1 MEEAHDGYCWNQFSQ
16 LFFHMHQIIALWFGI
31 CKRAWELSKSLK
43 NLCGWWW
50 WWWWWW
56 WWCSRAHSFM
66 RVNNVKKIC
75 SSYWWWCRCLAPGS
89 RVRPGVH
96 LLMLLTQV
104 VVGSY
109 LVVAKI
115 ALSGGVQQLVFA
127 VYRDAFGICL
137 LIPFA
142 YFYELYVN
150 NIFPW
155 STRLDL
161 SWEPPK
167 SFAI

>member
-1 MEEAHDGYCWNQFSQ
+1 LTKFRKKEKKRGKQVLKKMEEAHDG
-16 LFFHMHQIIALWFGI
+16 
-31 CKRAWELSKSLK
+31 
-43 NLCGWWW
+43 
-50 WWWWWW
+50 
-56 WWCSRAHSFM
+56 
-66 RVNNVKKIC
+66 
-75 SSYWWWCRCLAPGS
+75 CLAPGS

-142 YFYELYVN
+142 YFYELYAN
-150 NIFPW
+150 NILP
-155 STRLDL
+155 
-161 SWEPPK
+161 
-167 SFAI
+167 

>member
-1 MEEAHDGYCWNQFSQ
+1 
-16 LFFHMHQIIALWFGI
+16 
-31 CKRAWELSKSLK
+31 
-43 NLCGWWW
+43 
-50 WWWWWW
+50 
-56 WWCSRAHSFM
+56 
-66 RVNNVKKIC
+66 
-75 SSYWWWCRCLAPGS
+75 
-89 RVRPGVH
+89 
-96 LLMLLTQV
+96 MLLTQV
-104 VVGSY
+104 AVGSY

-142 YFYELYVN
+142 YFYELYAN

-161 SWEPPK
+161 SWDPQKTLQSRETYMTVQM
-167 SFAI
+167 